1 MEPMTYDEFQR
12 QLGKAGVT
20 AREFAELVRMNRVSL
35 SNYAKKGEV
44 PSHLA
49 IIAVLIAE
57 MAEKKMD
64 YRSVLKGIEIAP
76 KKPRGAGTGGRFGG
90 NKQSALELFVNQPA

>member
-1 MEPMTYDEFQR
+1 MTYDEFQR

-35 SNYAKKGEV
+35 SNYAKKSEV

-64 YRSVLKGIEIAP
+64 YRSVLKKIEIAP

-90 NKQSALELFVNQPA
+90 NKQSDLDLFTHQSA